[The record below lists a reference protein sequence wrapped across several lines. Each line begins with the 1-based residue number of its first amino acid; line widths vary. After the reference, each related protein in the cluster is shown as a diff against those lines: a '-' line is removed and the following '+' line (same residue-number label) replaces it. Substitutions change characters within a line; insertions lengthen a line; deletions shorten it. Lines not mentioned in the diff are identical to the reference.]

1 MKKFVIFSLTL
12 GLLCFNQLANAQC
25 AMCRSTVVNN
35 VSNGNELELAAGLN
49 TGILYLFVT
58 PYLLVG
64 LVAFLWYRNAKKAQ
78 TNNSKRRII
87 IR

>member
-1 MKKFVIFSLTL
+1 MKKILTS
-12 GLLCFNQLANAQC
+12 FLALVMVFLYQGTALAQC

-64 LVAFLWYRNAKKAQ
+64 LVAFFWYKNAKAKGK
-78 TNNSKRRII
+78 S
-87 IR
+87 